1 MESAPAGAPRKLGT
15 LALVLTIAVALVNVG
30 DIALHVAI
38 DQVEPLRV
46 TGNVVVIVAA
56 LGMLAVAALRRPAT
70 PIAAGVVNLALNAV
84 FISLYGIG
92 TVGAILIAFTTLL
105 LAAIA
110 VGVRARARE

>member
-1 MESAPAGAPRKLGT
+1 MESAPAGTPRKLGT
-15 LALVLTIAVALVNVG
+15 IALVLTIAVALVNVG

-46 TGNVVVIVAA
+46 TGNVVVILAA

-70 PIAAGVVNLALNAV
+70 PIVAAAVSLALNVA
-84 FISLYGIG
+84 FIALFGIG
-92 TVGAILIAFTTLL
+92 IVGAVLIALTTLL

-110 VGVRARARE
+110 VGVLWPTAR